1 MKLDSALE
9 QASTVE
15 TQYQEGLQYKKQMGF
30 LDKWA
35 ESERFKA
42 GQQWPAATEKT
53 KTLPRPVV
61 NMIEQIENHK
71 VASVMNE
78 NIKMVFSAEEVAEEE
93 SVEFEAADLHTRY
106 ADTTWEE
113 VKQQD
118 LNEEALE
125 SAANV
130 GTGIWHYYFDAAQKG
145 GNKLKY
151 QGKLCGEVIDPVNYF
166 PGNPQNRNVQ
176 QQPYNIITYRDLV
189 ANARKEAEA
198 NGVSQEMIALIK
210 SDSDTQDQAY
220 DLAKKELADKDKLTV
235 ITKYWKENDEVYFL
249 KVASGVVVK
258 PKTNTRLKLYPLVA
272 MQWKRRKRSIFG
284 VGDTETLIPNQRAL
298 NLLIAMQ
305 ILSTQLTGW
314 PKVVVDRALVKGNV
328 TNTPGEVINVNSG
341 GASPVGNAVQYLNPG
356 NVSTGSFN
364 LIDSILSKTKEVA
377 GANESALGENVGSQ
391 LNASAI
397 MMLQKA
403 SSVPLESIKRRF
415 YQAMEDVG
423 NVWADMWRVY
433 YNTDRLITVKDDDG
447 EPRSAVFN
455 GEKYKDIEMR
465 MKVDIG
471 PSSSYSET
479 LMMTSLD
486 KLFDGQFITLEQ
498 YLKYVPQNV
507 IPFKDRLLKDI
518 QAQQEQQMM
527 QEQAMQQQQMAEQD
541 AMMQQQQQEQMMAEQ
556 QAQAVEEAN
565 QPHPFDQILAQLPK
579 HEQDAFRK
587 LSPRE
592 QSAIMNQLLAPQK

>member
-1 MKLDSALE
+1 MAQIDSLLE
-9 QASTVE
+9 QASSVQK
-15 TQYQEGLQYKKQMGF
+15 QYEDGLQYKKQMGF

-53 KTLPRPVV
+53 KSMPRPVV
-61 NMIEQIENHK
+61 NMIKQIENHK

-78 NIKMVFSAEEVAEEE
+78 NIKMVFQAEEVAEEGSTE
-93 SVEFEAADLHTRY
+93 YEAADLFTRY

-130 GTGIWHYYFDAAQKG
+130 GTGIWHYYFDAEQAG

-151 QGKLCGEVIDPVNYF
+151 QGKVCGEIIDPVNFF

-189 ANARKEAEA
+189 ENVRKLAKDS
-198 NGVSQEMIALIK
+198 GISDEMVTLIK
-210 SDSDTQDQAY
+210 PDSDTQDQAY
-220 DLAKKELADKDKLTV
+220 DLAKKELSEKDKVTV
-235 ITKYWKENDEVYFL
+235 ITKYWKENGVIFFL
-249 KVASGVVVK
+249 KVASGVIVK
-258 PKTNTRLKLYPLVA
+258 PKTQTRLKLYPLIV
-272 MQWKRRKRSIFG
+272 MQWERRKRSIFG
-284 VGDTETLIPNQRAL
+284 VGDTETLIPNQKAL
-298 NLLIAMQ
+298 NLLIGMQ

-314 PKVVVDRALVKGNV
+314 PKVIVDRAIVQQKI
-328 TNTPGEVINVNSG
+328 TNTPGEVININSSG
-341 GASPVGNAVQYLNPG
+341 NPVGNAVSYLTPG
-356 NVSTGSFN
+356 NVSNNSFN
-364 LIDSILSKTKEVA
+364 LIDSILSKTKEVS

-433 YNTDRLITVKDDDG
+433 YNTDRMINVKNDDG
-447 EPRSAVFN
+447 EAQSAVFN
-455 GEKYKDIEMR
+455 ASDYANIDMH
-465 MKVDIG
+465 MKIDIG

-518 QAQQEQQMM
+518 QTQQE
-527 QEQAMQQQQMAEQD
+527 EQAMMQQQQAQQQD
-541 AMMQQQQQEQMMAEQ
+541 MMMQQQQQEQMAQQ
-556 QAQAVEEAN
+556 QAQAQAE
-565 QPHPFDQILAQLPK
+565 QPHQFDQVIAQLPQ
-579 HEQDAFRK
+579 HQQEQFK
-587 LSPRE
+587 QLSPRE
-592 QSAIMNQLLAPQK
+592 QNAIMNQVLAPQQ

>member
-9 QASTVE
+9 QASTVVK
-15 TQYQEGLQYKKQMGF
+15 QYQDGLEYKKQMGF

-42 GQQWPAATEKT
+42 GIQWPPVTDKT

-61 NMIEQIENHK
+61 NMIKQIENHK

-78 NIKMVFSAEEVAEEE
+78 NIKMVFSASEVADEGSPEY
-93 SVEFEAADLHTRY
+93 EAADLYTRY

-113 VKQQD
+113 VKQQE
-118 LNEEALE
+118 LNEEALD
-125 SAANV
+125 SASNV
-130 GTGIWHYYFDAAQKG
+130 GTGIWHYYYDTSKYG

-151 QGKLCGEVIDPVNYF
+151 QGKICGEIIDPVNYF

-189 ANARKEAEA
+189 ANVRKEAEA
-198 NGVSQEMIALIK
+198 NGVPQEMIALIK

-235 ITKYWKENDEVYFL
+235 ITKYWKENGEVHFL

-258 PKTNTRLKLYPLVA
+258 PQTNMRLKLYPLIV
-272 MQWKRRKRSIFG
+272 MQWERRKRSIFG
-284 VGDTETLIPNQRAL
+284 VGDTETLIPNQKAL

-314 PKVVVDRALVKGNV
+314 PKVIVDRAIVQGNV

-341 GASPVGNAVQYLNPG
+341 GGGNSVGNAVQYLNPA

-364 LIDSILSKTKEVA
+364 LIDSLLSKTKEVA
-377 GANESALGENVGSQ
+377 GANESALGENMGSQ

-403 SSVPLESIKRRF
+403 SGIPLESIKRRF
-415 YQAMEDVG
+415 YQAMEDTG
-423 NVWADMWRVY
+423 NVWLDMWQVY
-433 YNTDRLITVKDDDG
+433 YNTDRMIAVKNDDG
-447 EPRSAVFN
+447 EPQSAVFN
-455 GEKYKDIEMR
+455 GEKYKDIEMS

-479 LMMTSLD
+479 LMMSSLD
-486 KLFDGQFITLEQ
+486 KLFDTQQITLEM
-498 YLKYVPQNV
+498 YLKYVPNNV
-507 IPFKDRLLKDI
+507 VPFKDRLLKDI
-518 QAQQEQQMM
+518 QAQQEEQMMM
-527 QEQAMQQQQMAEQD
+527 QEQQMQEQQMEEEQQVYADDMIAEQEQ
-541 AMMQQQQQEQMMAEQ
+541 AATEQEA
-556 QAQAVEEAN
+556 
-565 QPHPFDQILAQLPK
+565 PHNFDRLLAQLPK
-579 HEQDAFRK
+579 HQQKAFEK
-587 LSPRE
+587 LSPEE
-592 QSAIMNQLLAPQK
+592 QDAIMNQLMSEQEAQ

>member
-1 MKLDSALE
+1 
-9 QASTVE
+9 
-15 TQYQEGLQYKKQMGF
+15 
-30 LDKWA
+30 
-35 ESERFKA
+35 
-42 GQQWPAATEKT
+42 
-53 KTLPRPVV
+53 
-61 NMIEQIENHK
+61 
-71 VASVMNE
+71 
-78 NIKMVFSAEEVAEEE
+78 
-93 SVEFEAADLHTRY
+93 
-106 ADTTWEE
+106 
-113 VKQQD
+113 
-118 LNEEALE
+118 
-125 SAANV
+125 
-130 GTGIWHYYFDAAQKG
+130 
-145 GNKLKY
+145 
-151 QGKLCGEVIDPVNYF
+151 VI
-166 PGNPQNRNVQ
+166 
-176 QQPYNIITYRDLV
+176 
-189 ANARKEAEA
+189 
-198 NGVSQEMIALIK
+198 
-210 SDSDTQDQAY
+210 
-220 DLAKKELADKDKLTV
+220 
-235 ITKYWKENDEVYFL
+235 
-249 KVASGVVVK
+249 
-258 PKTNTRLKLYPLVA
+258 
-272 MQWKRRKRSIFG
+272 
-284 VGDTETLIPNQRAL
+284 
-298 NLLIAMQ
+298 
-305 ILSTQLTGW
+305 
-314 PKVVVDRALVKGNV
+314 VDRAIVQGNV

-341 GASPVGNAVQYLNPG
+341 GNNPVGNAVQYLNPA

-423 NVWADMWRVY
+423 NIWADMWRVY

-447 EPRSAVFN
+447 EPQSAVFN

-518 QAQQEQQMM
+518 QIQQEQQMM
-527 QEQAMQQQQMAEQD
+527 QEQAMMEQQAQEQQM
-541 AMMQQQQQEQMMAEQ
+541 MMQQQQEEQMMAEQ
-556 QAQAVEEAN
+556 QARAEEEAN

-579 HEQDAFRK
+579 HEQDAFKK

-592 QSAIMNQLLAPQK
+592 QNAVMEQMMSELAPK

>member
-1 MKLDSALE
+1 
-9 QASTVE
+9 
-15 TQYQEGLQYKKQMGF
+15 
-30 LDKWA
+30 
-35 ESERFKA
+35 
-42 GQQWPAATEKT
+42 
-53 KTLPRPVV
+53 
-61 NMIEQIENHK
+61 MIKQIENHK

-78 NIKMVFSAEEVAEEE
+78 NIKMVFSASEVAEEG
-93 SVEFEAADLHTRY
+93 SPEFEAADLYTRY

-130 GTGIWHYYFDAAQKG
+130 GTGVWHYYFDANQYG

-189 ANARKEAEA
+189 ANVRKEAES
-198 NGVSQEMIALIK
+198 NGIGAEMLALIK
-210 SDSDTQDQAY
+210 SDSETQDQAY

-235 ITKYWKENDEVYFL
+235 ITKYWKENGEVYFL

-258 PKTNTRLKLYPLVA
+258 PKTNTRLKLYPLIVT
-272 MQWKRRKRSIFG
+272 QWERRKRSIFG
-284 VGDTETLIPNQRAL
+284 VGDTEILIPNQKAL

-314 PKVVVDRALVKGNV
+314 PKVIVDRAIVQGQV
-328 TNTPGEVINVNSG
+328 TNTPGEIINVNSG
-341 GASPVGNAVQYLNPG
+341 GGNNNVGNAIQYLYPG
-356 NVSTGSFN
+356 SVPNSSFN

-377 GANESALGENVGSQ
+377 GANESALGETGGSQ

-415 YQAMEDVG
+415 YQAMEDTG
-423 NVWADMWRVY
+423 NVWLDMWRVY
-433 YNTDRLITVKDDDG
+433 YNTDRLVTVKNDDG
-447 EPRSAVFN
+447 NPESATFN
-455 GEKYKDIEMR
+455 GEKYKDVEMR

-486 KLFDGQFITLEQ
+486 KLFDTGNITLEM
-498 YLKYVPQNV
+498 YLKYAPQNV
-507 IPFKDRLLKDI
+507 IPFKERLLKDI
-518 QAQQEQQMM
+518 QAEQEQQ
-527 QEQAMQQQQMAEQD
+527 AGMQQQQMAEQD
-541 AMMQQQQQEQMMAEQ
+541 QMMQQQQQEQMAQEQ
-556 QAQAVEEAN
+556 QQ
-565 QPHPFDQILAQLPK
+565 QPHPFDQVLQQLPK
-579 HEQDAFRK
+579 HQQDQFKK
-587 LSPRE
+587 LDPNA
-592 QSAIMNQLLAPQK
+592 QNAVMQQILAPQQ

>member
-1 MKLDSALE
+1 MTQLDSMLQ
-9 QASTVE
+9 QASTIE
-15 TQYQEGLQYKKQMGF
+15 KQYQDGLQYKKQMGF

-35 ESERFKA
+35 ECERFKA
-42 GQQWPAATEKT
+42 GQQWPPATDRT

-61 NMIEQIENHK
+61 NMIKQIENHK

-78 NIKMVFSAEEVAEEE
+78 NIKMVFSASEVADEG
-93 SVEFEAADLHTRY
+93 SPEFKAADLYTRY

-113 VKQQD
+113 LKQQD

-130 GTGIWHYYFDAAQKG
+130 GTGVWHYYFDASQYG

-189 ANARKEAEA
+189 ANVRKEAES
-198 NGVSQEMIALIK
+198 NGIGAEMLALIK
-210 SDSDTQDQAY
+210 SDSETQDQAY

-235 ITKYWKENDEVYFL
+235 ITKYWKENGEVYFL

-258 PKTNTRLKLYPLVA
+258 PKTNTRLKLYPLIV
-272 MQWKRRKRSIFG
+272 MQWERRKRSIFG
-284 VGDTETLIPNQRAL
+284 VGDTEILIPNQKSL

-305 ILSTQLTGW
+305 IRSTQLTGW
-314 PKVVVDRALVKGNV
+314 PKVIVDRAIVEGQVN
-328 TNTPGEVINVNSG
+328 NDPGEIINVNSG
-341 GASPVGNAVQYLNPG
+341 GNNNNVGNAIQYLYPG
-356 NVSTGSFN
+356 SVPNSSFN

-377 GANESALGENVGSQ
+377 GANESALGETGGSQ

-415 YQAMEDVG
+415 YQAMEDTG
-423 NVWADMWRVY
+423 NVWLDMWRVY
-433 YNTDRLITVKDDDG
+433 YNTDRLVTVKNDDG
-447 EPRSAVFN
+447 NPESATFN
-455 GEKYKDIEMR
+455 GEKYKDVEMR

-486 KLFDGQFITLEQ
+486 KLFDTGNITLEM
-498 YLKYVPQNV
+498 YLKYAPQNV
-507 IPFKDRLLKDI
+507 IPFKERLLKDI
-518 QAQQEQQMM
+518 QAEQEQQ
-527 QEQAMQQQQMAEQD
+527 AGMQQQQMAEQD
-541 AMMQQQQQEQMMAEQ
+541 QMMQQQQQEQMAQEQ
-556 QAQAVEEAN
+556 QQ
-565 QPHPFDQILAQLPK
+565 QPHPFDQVLQQLPK
-579 HEQDAFRK
+579 HQQDQFKK
-587 LSPRE
+587 LDPNA
-592 QSAIMNQLLAPQK
+592 QNAVMQQILAPQQ

>member
-1 MKLDSALE
+1 MTQLDSMLQ
-9 QASTVE
+9 QASTIE
-15 TQYQEGLQYKKQMGF
+15 KQYQDGLQYKKQMGF

-35 ESERFKA
+35 ECERFKA
-42 GQQWPAATEKT
+42 GQQWPAATDKT

-61 NMIEQIENHK
+61 NMIKQIENHK

-78 NIKMVFSAEEVAEEE
+78 NIKMVFSASEVAEEG
-93 SVEFEAADLHTRY
+93 SPEFEAADLYTRY

-130 GTGIWHYYFDAAQKG
+130 GTGVWHYYFDASQYG

-189 ANARKEAEA
+189 ANVRKEAES
-198 NGVSQEMIALIK
+198 NGIGAEMLALIK
-210 SDSDTQDQAY
+210 SDSETQDQAY

-235 ITKYWKENDEVYFL
+235 ITKYWKENGEVYFL

-258 PKTNTRLKLYPLVA
+258 PKTNTRLKLYPLIV
-272 MQWKRRKRSIFG
+272 MQWERRKRSIFG
-284 VGDTETLIPNQRAL
+284 VGDTEILIPNQKAL

-314 PKVVVDRALVKGNV
+314 PKVIVDRAIVQGQV
-328 TNTPGEVINVNSG
+328 FNTPGEIINVNSG
-341 GASPVGNAVQYLNPG
+341 GGNNNVGNAIQYLYPG
-356 NVSTGSFN
+356 SVPNSSFN

-377 GANESALGENVGSQ
+377 GANESALGETGGSQ

-415 YQAMEDVG
+415 YQAMEDTG
-423 NVWADMWRVY
+423 NVWLDMWRVY
-433 YNTDRLITVKDDDG
+433 YNTDRLVTVKNDDG
-447 EPRSAVFN
+447 NPKSETFN
-455 GEKYKDIEMR
+455 GEKYKDVEMR

-486 KLFDGQFITLEQ
+486 KLFDTGNITLEM
-498 YLKYVPQNV
+498 YLKYAPQNV
-507 IPFKDRLLKDI
+507 IPFKERLLKDI
-518 QAQQEQQMM
+518 QAEQEQQ
-527 QEQAMQQQQMAEQD
+527 AGMQQQQMAEQD
-541 AMMQQQQQEQMMAEQ
+541 AMMQQQQQEQMAQEQ
-556 QAQAVEEAN
+556 QQ
-565 QPHPFDQILAQLPK
+565 QPHPFDQVLQQLPK
-579 HEQDAFRK
+579 HQQDHFRK
-587 LSPRE
+587 LDP
-592 QSAIMNQLLAPQK
+592 SAQNALMQQILAPQQ

>member
-1 MKLDSALE
+1 MTQQDSMLQ
-9 QASTVE
+9 QASTIE
-15 TQYQEGLQYKKQMGF
+15 KQYQDGLQYKKQMGF

-35 ESERFKA
+35 ECERFKA
-42 GQQWPAATEKT
+42 GQQWPAATDKT

-61 NMIEQIENHK
+61 NMIKQIENHK

-78 NIKMVFSAEEVAEEE
+78 NIKMVFSASEVAEEG
-93 SVEFEAADLHTRY
+93 SPEFEAADLYTRY

-130 GTGIWHYYFDAAQKG
+130 GTGVWHYYFDASQYG

-189 ANARKEAEA
+189 ANVRKEAES
-198 NGVSQEMIALIK
+198 NGIGAEMLALIK
-210 SDSDTQDQAY
+210 SDSETQDQAY

-235 ITKYWKENDEVYFL
+235 ITKYWKENGEVYFL

-258 PKTNTRLKLYPLVA
+258 PKTNTRLKLYPLIV
-272 MQWKRRKRSIFG
+272 MQWERRKRSIFG
-284 VGDTETLIPNQRAL
+284 VGDTEILIPNQKAL

-314 PKVVVDRALVKGNV
+314 PKVIVDRAIVQGQV
-328 TNTPGEVINVNSG
+328 FNTPGEIINVNSG
-341 GASPVGNAVQYLNPG
+341 GGNNNVGNAIQYLYPG
-356 NVSTGSFN
+356 SVPNSSFN

-377 GANESALGENVGSQ
+377 GANESALGETGGSQ

-415 YQAMEDVG
+415 YQAMEDTG
-423 NVWADMWRVY
+423 NVWLDMWRVY
-433 YNTDRLITVKDDDG
+433 YNTDRLVTVKNDDG
-447 EPRSAVFN
+447 NPESATFN
-455 GEKYKDIEMR
+455 GEKYKDVEMR

-486 KLFDGQFITLEQ
+486 KLFDTGNITLEM
-498 YLKYVPQNV
+498 YLKYAPQNV
-507 IPFKDRLLKDI
+507 IPFKERLLKDI
-518 QAQQEQQMM
+518 QAEQEQQ
-527 QEQAMQQQQMAEQD
+527 AGMQQQQMAEQD
-541 AMMQQQQQEQMMAEQ
+541 QMMQQQQQEQMAQEQ
-556 QAQAVEEAN
+556 QQ
-565 QPHPFDQILAQLPK
+565 QPHPFDQVLQQLPK
-579 HEQDAFRK
+579 HQQNQFMK
-587 LSPRE
+587 LDPNA
-592 QSAIMNQLLAPQK
+592 QNAVMQQILAPQQ